1 LDYLDWVFG
10 YWFSKRLTANQK
22 HQKIDT
28 TDTKLIKIEEG
39 NIVTKRCRF
48 VLVAVFLVLLCGCAE
63 KVNMNPKTPAEWRAY
78 LRFRRDETLRDLYK
92 LEPQARWQIS
102 RAKGYATFS
111 SLNVNLLLASMTGG
125 RGIVHENGIFGR
137 DTFMR
142 MAQGGVGFGLWVKDF
157 RAVFIFD
164 DRQVMEKFLNSGW
177 QFGAEAD
184 AAAKGGGTGAAASGA
199 LGIAPGLRVYQL
211 TENGLA
217 LQATVHGTKY
227 WRDAY
232 VNGDKG
238 AKSE

>member
-1 LDYLDWVFG
+1 MKNKF
-10 YWFSKRLTANQK
+10 FSL
-22 HQKIDT
+22 
-28 TDTKLIKIEEG
+28 LL
-39 NIVTKRCRF
+39 VS
-48 VLVAVFLVLLCGCAE
+48 VLVVSICGCTK
-63 KVNMNPKTPAEWRAY
+63 KVNMNPKTPAEWRTY
-78 LRFRRDETLRDLYK
+78 LKFRRDETLRDLYK
-92 LEPQARWQIS
+92 LEPRARWEIAK
-102 RAKGYATFS
+102 AKGYAVFS

-125 RGIVHENGIFGR
+125 RGIVHENGLLGK

-142 MAQGGVGFGLWVKDF
+142 MAQGGIGLGLGVKDF

-164 DRQVMEKFLNSGW
+164 DKAVLDKFLNSGW

-184 AAAKGGGTGAAASGA
+184 AAAKGGGAGAAASGA
-199 LGIAPGLRVYQL
+199 VGIAPGLRVYQL

-238 AKSE
+238 AKEN